1 VAVTETVGGAL
12 LIAALATPLVAAAL
26 AIDMLVALLT
36 ARPGHGVFDRDGG
49 FELLLGGA
57 SVAIGI
63 VGGGPARAHARRGFR
78 ARAFQPRRVAS
89 AASPRHAASER
100 CDPLV
105 AGARPRPTPPAHRP
119 ARTPPVP
126 RA

>member
-63 VGGGPARAHARRGFR
+63 VGGGPAPAHARRR
-78 ARAFQPRRVAS
+78 IPREGVSTSTRRFS
-89 AASPRHAASER
+89 CLAASCSER
-100 CDPLV
+100 AV
-105 AGARPRPTPPAHRP
+105 
-119 ARTPPVP
+119 
-126 RA
+126 